1 MRNIQVKLITD
12 SERSKRFVH
21 DVIGRLDSN
30 QHQVSIETQQ
40 LSSVGMMPDPNYQ
53 IIDVAKM
60 SLAQAIRV
68 YQDAKDHVG
77 KSSKY
82 VLIKDE
88 EHETIQERIDRETL
102 SRSLKDL
109 GADVFETKKDM
120 ALDIQEKY
128 NELAINVTGV

>member
-53 IIDVAKM
+53 VIDVSKM
-60 SLAQAIRV
+60 SLSQAIRV

-128 NELAINVTGV
+128 NELAISVTGA

>member
-53 IIDVAKM
+53 VTDVAKM
-60 SLAQAIRV
+60 SLSQAIRV
-68 YQDAKDHVG
+68 YQDAKEHIG

-88 EHETIQERIDRETL
+88 ERETIQERIDRETL
-102 SRSLKDL
+102 SRSLKEL
-109 GADVFETKKDM
+109 GAEVFESKNDM

-128 NELAINVTGV
+128 NDLAINVTGA